1 MKKIGKII
9 LSALCCFSLAA
20 CGSTTGGDAEGDA
33 TNLSGKISMNGSTS
47 MEKVVNALSEAF
59 AQKYPNITVDPQ
71 FTGSS
76 AGIEALQKGTA
87 DIGNCSRE
95 LSEEEKNSGIAENI
109 IAIDGIAVVVGN
121 DNAVTN
127 LTKEQLADIYT
138 GKITNWSELGGA
150 DQPIV
155 VIGREA
161 ASGTRSAFEE
171 LLEIEEQCQY
181 AQEIDS
187 TGGVVAKVQ
196 ETQGAIGY
204 VSLDVLDGQVKALQ
218 IEGVEANEENIKSGS
233 YVLSRPFVMGT
244 KGPIEEQN
252 DLVKAFFEYVQSDE
266 GKSVIQS
273 VGLITV
279 E

>member
-1 MKKIGKII
+1 MKKIGKML
-9 LSALCCFSLAA
+9 LSTLCMLSLAA
-20 CGSTTGGDAEGDA
+20 CGTTNDNTTTA
-33 TNLSGKISMNGSTS
+33 LSGKISMNGSTS
-47 MEKVVNALSEAF
+47 MEKVVNALAEAF
-59 AQKYPNITVDPQ
+59 IQKYPEVTIEPQ

-76 AGIEALQKGTA
+76 AGIEAVSKGTS

-95 LSEEEKNSGIAENI
+95 LKDSEKKEGIVENI
-109 IAIDGIAVVVGN
+109 IAIDGIAVIVSN
-121 DNAVTN
+121 DQEVSQ

-138 GKITNWSELGGA
+138 GKITNWKDVGGI

-171 LLEIEEQCQY
+171 LLQVKDVCQY
-181 AQEIDS
+181 AQEVDS

-204 VSLDVLDGQVKALQ
+204 VSLDVLDGQVKALALD
-218 IEGVEANEENIKSGS
+218 GVEANESNIKNGT
-233 YVLSRPFVMGT
+233 YALSRPFVMAT
-244 KGPIEEQN
+244 KGSLEQQN
-252 DLVKAFFEYVQSDE
+252 EKVKAFFEFVQSDE
-266 GKSVIQS
+266 GQAIIQS

-279 E
+279 G